1 MRLKRLYDHS
11 SGEPVVS
18 GVRVLHAG
26 PEQHFSPNL
35 CEIGMKEGWLSMDTD
50 RITIHGQEGDV
61 VYQIL
66 RTPGRH
72 EDEVIHYYD
81 CKKLKGGKRG

>member
-50 RITIHGQEGDV
+50 RITIHAEGKDL
-61 VYQIL
+61 VYEIL
-66 RTPGRH
+66 RAPGKY
-72 EDEVIHYYD
+72 EDGVIHYYD
-81 CKKLKGGKRG
+81 CKLKGGKRG